1 MGAARAAGARVL
13 VTGRRPPAWGSVT
26 RDVRTIRTEA
36 APAPVAG
43 APYSQAAAAAPGEVV
58 FVSGQLGVDPGTGAL
73 VGDVHEQ
80 TALAL
85 RHVAAILAEAGAGLG
100 DVVKTTVYL
109 ADLPEDFAA
118 MNAVYAHAFSGHAPA
133 RATVGV
139 AALPLGARVE
149 IEAVAVV
156 PGG

>member
-1 MGAARAAGARVL
+1 M
-13 VTGRRPPAWGSVT
+13 RR
-26 RDVRTIRTEA
+26 VRTDT

-43 APYSQAAAAAPGEVV
+43 APYSQAIVSAPGELV
-58 FVSGQLGVDPGTGAL
+58 FVSGQLGVDVETGVLADDA
-73 VGDVHEQ
+73 VGVQ
-80 TALAL
+80 TAVAL
-85 RHVAAILAEAGAGLG
+85 RHLAAILRTAGAGLA

-109 ADLPEDFAA
+109 TDLSGDFPE
-118 MNAVYAHAFSGHAPA
+118 MNQVYGQAFGDHAPA

-156 PGG
+156 PEG

>member
-1 MGAARAAGARVL
+1 M
-13 VTGRRPPAWGSVT
+13 
-26 RDVRTIRTEA
+26 RTIRTDA

-43 APYSQAAAAAPGEVV
+43 APYSQAAAAAAGQTVY
-58 FVSGQLGVDPGTGAL
+58 VSGQLGVDPGSGAL
-73 VGDVHEQ
+73 VSDEVHEQ

-109 ADLPEDFAA
+109 TDLSADFAA
-118 MNAVYAHAFSGHAPA
+118 MNEVYAHAFSGHAPA

-156 PGG
+156 PEG

>member
-1 MGAARAAGARVL
+1 M
-13 VTGRRPPAWGSVT
+13 
-26 RDVRTIRTEA
+26 RTIRTEA

-43 APYSQAAAAAPGEVV
+43 APYSQAVSAALDGAETVW
-58 FVSGQLGVDPGTGAL
+58 VSGQLGIDPRGGAL
-73 VGDVHEQ
+73 VADDVAEQ
-80 TALAL
+80 TAVAL
-85 RHVAAILAEAGAGLG
+85 RNVAAILAEAGGRLS

-109 ADLPEDFAA
+109 TDLRGDFPE
-118 MNAVYAHAFSGHAPA
+118 MNEAYGHAFAGSAPA

-156 PGG
+156 RR